1 VTESRSDLEDLHLYA
16 TPREQRFRRFASLE
30 FEGQLY
36 MTPHDFIQAV
46 TSDEPKCA
54 KKWRSLSKQEL
65 NQILMETPPVWKGSS
80 KLFRN
85 LNEKGVIKKTKIH
98 IYIYWLAIKEQP
110 HAGFRIAFNMF
121 DTDGNEMVDKKEF
134 LVLQEIFRKKN
145 EKREKRGDEAKR
157 AMLRLQLY
165 GYHTSTNS
173 VLKTEGE
180 DLVPRS
186 YWDTLRRST
195 SQALFSDLAEAA
207 RTHHTWLVKKTKVRL
222 NCKLFMDNLQTEVLE
237 IEFLSYSNGMNTISE
252 EDFAH
257 ILLRYTNVENTSS
270 YLENMRCSIPE
281 EKGITFEEFRSFF
294 QFLNNLEDFTIAMQ
308 MYNFASRSIGQDE
321 FKRAVYVA
329 TGVKLSPHLVN
340 TVFKIFDVDRD
351 DQLSYKEFIGIMKD
365 RLNRGFRGYKPIQRY
380 TTFKSCVRKELYS
393 R

>member
-1 VTESRSDLEDLHLYA
+1 VTENRSDLEDLHLYA

-36 MTPHDFIQAV
+36 MTPYDFIQAV
-46 TSDEPKCA
+46 TSDEPK
-54 KKWRSLSKQEL
+54 RKQEFYIDKIARENASGEL

-85 LNEKGVIKKTKIH
+85 LNEKGVISYTEYLFLLCILTK
-98 IYIYWLAIKEQP
+98 P

-145 EKREKRGDEAKR
+145 EKRERKGDEEKR

-173 VLKTEGE
+173 VVKTEGE

-195 SQALFSDLAEAA
+195 SQALFSDLAERADDISSSLSD
-207 RTHHTWLVKKTKVRL
+207 TTLLVHFFGKKGKAEL
-222 NCKLFMDNLQTEVLE
+222 NF
-237 IEFLSYSNGMNTISE
+237 
-252 EDFAH
+252 EDFY
-257 ILLRYTNVENTSS
+257 R
-270 YLENMRCSIPE
+270 
-281 EKGITFEEFRSFF
+281 
-294 QFLNNLEDFTIAMQ
+294 
-308 MYNFASRSIGQDE
+308 
-321 FKRAVYVA
+321 
-329 TGVKLSPHLVN
+329 
-340 TVFKIFDVDRD
+340 
-351 DQLSYKEFIGIMKD
+351 
-365 RLNRGFRGYKPIQRY
+365 
-380 TTFKSCVRKELYS
+380 
-393 R
+393 

>member
-1 VTESRSDLEDLHLYA
+1 VTENRSDLEDLHLYA

-36 MTPHDFIQAV
+36 MTPYDFIQSV
-46 TSDEPKCA
+46 TSDEPKRKQEFYDA
-54 KKWRSLSKQEL
+54 KTARENEL

-85 LNEKGVIKKTKIH
+85 LNEKGVISYTEYLFLLCILTK
-98 IYIYWLAIKEQP
+98 P

-145 EKREKRGDEAKR
+145 EKREKRGDEEKR

-165 GYHTSTNS
+165 GYHTPTNS

-195 SQALFSDLAEAA
+195 SQALFSDLAERADDISSSLSD
-207 RTHHTWLVKKTKVRL
+207 TTLLVHFFGKKGKAEL
-222 NCKLFMDNLQTEVLE
+222 NFEDFYRFMDNLQTEVLE

-270 YLENMRCSIPE
+270 YLDNMRCNISE

-294 QFLNNLEDFTIAMQ
+294 QFLNNLEDFAIAMQ

-365 RLNRGFRGYKPIQRY
+365 RLNRGFR
-380 TTFKSCVRKELYS
+380 
-393 R
+393 